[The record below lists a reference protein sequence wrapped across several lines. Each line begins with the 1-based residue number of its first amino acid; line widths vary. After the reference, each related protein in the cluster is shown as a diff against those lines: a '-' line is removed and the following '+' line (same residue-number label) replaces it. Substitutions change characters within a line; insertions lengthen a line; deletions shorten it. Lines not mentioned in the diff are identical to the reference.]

1 MLIEVLDVRGLKTPD
16 HVLKIAAKAPH
27 MVPDAILEVLS
38 DYPGFEKDVRYW
50 YEHTGRA
57 ILSCTTPRE
66 IDNNPKTVLGA
77 HMLSEIVLV

>member
-38 DYPGFEKDVRYW
+38 DYPRVLKRTCGIGVRRQGGSFCLYNAK
-50 YEHTGRA
+50 GN
-57 ILSCTTPRE
+57 PR
-66 IDNNPKTVLGA
+66 
-77 HMLSEIVLV
+77 

>member
-1 MLIEVLDVRGLKTPD
+1 MNPGG
-16 HVLKIAAKAPH
+16 
-27 MVPDAILEVLS
+27 ILEALS
-38 DYPGFEKDVRYW
+38 GYPSFEKDVRYW